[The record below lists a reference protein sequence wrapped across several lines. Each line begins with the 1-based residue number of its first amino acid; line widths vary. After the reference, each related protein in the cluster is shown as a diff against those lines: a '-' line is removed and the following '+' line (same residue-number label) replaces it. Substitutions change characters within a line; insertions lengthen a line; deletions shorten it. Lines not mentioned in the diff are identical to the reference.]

1 MGKVQWE
8 IPGETMLKE
17 EIAEVDQVNE
27 KLDLLGLSAMAP
39 SPHLVSR
46 SDLPVSHPSKLRR
59 MIEHTLLKPEA
70 TPSEIEELCLEAK
83 NYGFYGVCV
92 QPIYVGMASRILK
105 DTPCAVITVLGFPL
119 GATLSSIKAAEAR
132 QVIQLGA
139 REVDMVIPVG
149 LLKGG
154 DYAAVYEHISSVVA
168 TSPGKPV
175 KVIIETA
182 LLSFEEKIAAS
193 LIAVRAG
200 ASFVKTSTG
209 FAKGG
214 ATVEDVALLRRVV
227 PDYVG
232 IKAAGGIRDLK
243 TALAMVE
250 NGADRLGCSSS
261 ISIIR
266 EALGND
272 PKTESV
278 RARQGG

>member
-1 MGKVQWE
+1 
-8 IPGETMLKE
+8 MLKE
-17 EIAEVDQVNE
+17 ETAEVDQVKE
-27 KLDLLGLSAMAP
+27 KLDLLGLPAIAP
-39 SPHLVSR
+39 SPHPVSR
-46 SDLPVSHPSKLRR
+46 SHLPLDHPSKLGR
-59 MIEHTLLKPEA
+59 MIEHTMLKPEA
-70 TPSEIEELCLEAK
+70 TPREIEELCLEAIE
-83 NYGFYGVCV
+83 YDFYGVCV

-105 DTPCAVITVLGFPL
+105 DTRCAVITVLGFPL
-119 GATLSSIKAAEAR
+119 GTTLSSIKAAEAR

-139 REVDMVIPVG
+139 KEVDMVIPVG

-154 DYAAVYEHISSVVA
+154 DYASVYEHISSVVA
-168 TSPGKPV
+168 ASTGRPV

-182 LLSFEEKIAAS
+182 LLGFEEKIAAS

-214 ATVEDVALLRRVV
+214 ATVEDVALLRRVI
-227 PDYVG
+227 PEYVG

-261 ISIIR
+261 IAIIT
-266 EALGND
+266 EALEND
-272 PKTESV
+272 PKTKLV
-278 RARQGG
+278 RSRQG